1 MSAKYWQRGETID
14 YTPTDD
20 LANGDVVDL
29 ATRIGVA
36 GNDIPA
42 GETGAVHVVGVF
54 EIPKATGAV
63 TVGQALY
70 WDKAAENI
78 TTAAGSSRSELPS
91 RRATCGARRVTVP
104 HSRARNSEVLALPSA
119 IKVCWQA
126 SWTPKIPVA
135 AI

>member
-42 GETGAVHVVGVF
+42 GETGAVHVVGQGGG
-54 EIPKATGAV
+54 KHHHRS
-63 TVGQALY
+63 GQQPGEHPGRL
-70 WDKAAENI
+70 
-78 TTAAGSSRSELPS
+78 GR
-91 RRATCGARRVTVP
+91 GGGRV
-104 HSRARNSEVLALPSA
+104 
-119 IKVCWQA
+119 Q
-126 SWTPKIPVA
+126 
-135 AI
+135 

>member
-78 TTAAGSSRSELPS
+78 TTVASTGESPSVVNNTPAGWAVAAAGSSD
-91 RRATCGARRVTVP
+91 AT
-104 HSRARNSEVLALPSA
+104 VLVKLLG
-119 IKVCWQA
+119 
-126 SWTPKIPVA
+126 
-135 AI
+135 

>member
-29 ATRIGVA
+29 ATRIGV
-36 GNDIPA
+36 
-42 GETGAVHVVGVF
+42 V

-78 TTAAGSSRSELPS
+78 TTAAGSSP
-91 RRATCGARRVTVP
+91 A
-104 HSRARNSEVLALPSA
+104 N
-119 IKVCWQA
+119 
-126 SWTPKIPVA
+126 TPAGWAVA
-135 AI
+135 AAGSSDATVLVKLLG

>member
-20 LANGDVVDL
+20 LTNGDVVDL

-36 GNDIPA
+36 GDDIAA

-78 TTAAGSSRSELPS
+78 TTAAGSSP
-91 RRATCGARRVTVP
+91 ANTTAGWA
-104 HSRARNSEVLALPSA
+104 
-119 IKVCWQA
+119 
-126 SWTPKIPVA
+126 VA
-135 AI
+135 AAGSSDATVLVKLLG

>member
-14 YTPTDD
+14 YTPTND

-42 GETGAVHVVGVF
+42 DGTGAVHVVGVF
-54 EIPKATGAV
+54 EIPKATVAV

-78 TTAAGSSRSELPS
+78 TTEAGSIPANTPAGWAVAAAGSSD
-91 RRATCGARRVTVP
+91 AT
-104 HSRARNSEVLALPSA
+104 VLVKLLG
-119 IKVCWQA
+119 
-126 SWTPKIPVA
+126 
-135 AI
+135 